1 MNETFIRTVPPRAKG
16 YGAIGL
22 LLGLV
27 VTVAFVFAW
36 RAGLPEVRRANLKDY
51 AKSELSRASKDAQH
65 GRHSPDH
72 GEQERIHPRCSTAKD
87 LWRRIAFVVG

>member
-27 VTVAFVFAW
+27 VTVGFVFAW
-36 RAGLPEVRRANLKDY
+36 RAGLPEVQRANLKDY
-51 AKSELSRASKDAQH
+51 AKASILAQIKMPQRGCH
-65 GRHSPDH
+65 PPDV
-72 GEQERIHPRCSTAKD
+72 GQQE
-87 LWRRIAFVVG
+87 